1 MRLAIVDDN
10 DEVFV
15 EYDVEVFR
23 KLLVKY
29 FDEYKDL
36 TRAFDEVI
44 TQLKNLTLR
53 K

>member
-23 KLLVKY
+23 KMLNKY
-29 FDEYKDL
+29 YGESNNLDK
-36 TRAFDEVI
+36 AFDEVI